1 MVCKMNDIIE
11 HLTDIK
17 VKENLRITAAVRN
30 TAKAFLME
38 RGFLEIDTPVLM
50 PRTGEKYNSTFDI
63 TLEGQEA
70 MLADSPQLFK
80 MLLCMAGYEK
90 YFQFAHCF
98 RVTTNENKLHTRL
111 SEFVQ
116 LDIEIK
122 NTCLDPLIGLAET
135 LISEICKAL
144 SKTVSFTRMDGLS
157 CRAEYGEE
165 MAPDLRKYRD
175 DREISVVIVKN
186 MPLTNDGKTPCHHIF
201 AMPYDPEIVLSNTK
215 PLTGL
220 TTESFDII
228 MNGIE
233 IGGGD
238 MRIPNLEL
246 QLKMMRIFNVD
257 ESRYKNYLEILGG
270 YGKNNG
276 GGFAI
281 GLERLIMAFT
291 SAENVRGVTAFPEYY
306 KRGVN

>member
-1 MVCKMNDIIE
+1 MNDIIK
-11 HLTDIK
+11 HLTDRN

-30 TAKAFLME
+30 AARAFLVK
-38 RGFLEIDTPVLM
+38 RGFLEIDTPILM
-50 PRTGEKYNSTFDI
+50 PRTGERYNRTFDI
-63 TLEGQEA
+63 TLGDHQA

-80 MLLCMAGYEK
+80 MLLCMSGYDK

-98 RVTTNENKLHTRL
+98 RVTTNEDKLHTRL

-116 LDIEIK
+116 LDLELE
-122 NTCLDPLIGLAET
+122 NTSLDELTGLARE

-144 SKTVSFTRMDGLS
+144 CKPVRFSRMSGLS
-157 CRAEYGEE
+157 CRAEYGDD
-165 MAPDLRKYRD
+165 MVPDLRKARD
-175 DREISVVIVKN
+175 NGEISVVIVKN

-201 AMPYDPEIVLSNTK
+201 ALPSDPELRIDPNGS
-215 PLTGL
+215 LTGL

-228 MNGIE
+228 MNGVE

-238 MRIPNLEL
+238 MRIQNRKL
-246 QLKMMRIFNVD
+246 QLKMMKLFNVD
-257 ESRYKNYLEILGG
+257 ETRYENYLELLGEHG
-270 YGKNNG
+270 NNIG

-281 GLERLIMAFT
+281 GLERLIAALT
-291 SAENVRGVTAFPEYY
+291 ETENVRDVTAFPEYC